1 MRWTLMVTIAV
12 AVLGI
17 GTAGP
22 ATSSADEHYYYYRN
36 RPVRSSLYLL
46 NPFGY
51 RVSIN
56 SRYQYVAPAY
66 GHNYGTYYT
75 HDGVHYYTPPAP
87 PPGQP
92 YTALRPVRLE
102 PGAYAHY
109 HQLAERLEVLANQ
122 VCLELHH
129 NYRHNRNYD
138 EVYRD
143 AYQLMEATK
152 FVHDRADGDD
162 REAIRRSAESIDQL
176 FHRVQH
182 DVEHWSRVEHRQI
195 GYNRLPAKISEMQ
208 SLIHH
213 LMYDLGIEAG
223 HDQPVG
229 VPTPAPVPAD
239 ELPPPPRP

>member
-1 MRWTLMVTIAV
+1 MMVMT
-12 AVLGI
+12 AVLVLGVSM
-17 GTAGP
+17 TDP
-22 ATSSADEHYYYYRN
+22 ATSSAEEHYYYYRN

-56 SRYQYVAPAY
+56 SRYQYVAPSY

-75 HDGVHYYTPPAP
+75 YDGVNYYTPPAP

-102 PGAYAHY
+102 SGAYAHY
-109 HQLAERLEVLANQ
+109 HQLSQRLEVLANQ

-143 AYQLMEATK
+143 AYQLFEAAK
-152 FVHDRADGDD
+152 FVHERADSDD

-182 DVEHWSRVEHRQI
+182 DVEIWSRVEHRQI
-195 GYNRLPAKISEMQ
+195 GHNRLPAKISEMQ

-213 LMYDLGIEAG
+213 LMFDLGVEPS
-223 HDQPVG
+223 HDRDHVA
-229 VPTPAPVPAD
+229 PAPGPATGPTLAD